1 MAAGDIPEAL
11 ADVICGGIMN
21 DPVVAEDEKTYDRES
36 LSKWM
41 AYCRGGLVGN
51 DGAGAGANNSSG
63 LGDQRP
69 VLSPWSREP
78 MGDTVTPNR
87 ERNQVG
93 ASVLR
98 LVDGWVGGWAA
109 RLVFSWLVGW
119 LVGWLPD

>member
-87 ERNQVG
+87 ERNQVRRCFDWWMAG
-93 ASVLR
+93 L
-98 LVDGWVGGWAA
+98 VGGLRGW
-109 RLVFSWLVGW
+109 SLVGW
-119 LVGWLPD
+119 LVGWLVA